1 MTGAYLDSSIV
12 TAIAFVEPGA
22 GDLRAR
28 LQQYA
33 QLYSAPLLEA
43 EVRSA
48 ARREGMPVT
57 EGWFNA
63 ITFVAPE
70 LSLRPEIIRVLDT
83 GYVRGADCWHLAT
96 ALYLSPEPEQLMF
109 LTLDQRQRD
118 VAGKLGFA
126 LEKFTP

>member
-48 ARREGMPVT
+48 ARREGVPVN
-57 EGWFNA
+57 EGWFDA
-63 ITFVAPE
+63 ITFVSPE

-96 ALYLSPEPEQLMF
+96 ALYLSPNSSELTF
-109 LTLDQRQRD
+109 LTLDARQRA
-118 VAGKLGFA
+118 VAERLGF
-126 LEKFTP
+126 TT

>member
-1 MTGAYLDSSIV
+1 MTAAYLDSSVI
-12 TAIAFVEPGA
+12 TAIAFAEPGA

-28 LQQYA
+28 LRQFS

-48 ARREGMPVT
+48 AKREGVPVD
-57 EGWFNA
+57 EGWFGPIAWVN
-63 ITFVAPE
+63 PE
-70 LSLRPEIIRVLDT
+70 HSLGPEIIRVLGQ

-96 ALYLSPEPEQLMF
+96 ALHLVGEPGQLIF

-118 VAGKLGFA
+118 VAERLGFA
-126 LEKFTP
+126 T